1 MSKFEIIMAI
11 VNIAAVIVA
20 PVAAVFA
27 GQLLQDRSQKR
38 RDKLDIFKTL
48 MVNRYG
54 WSVESVQAMNIIE
67 IVFSDDDNVLNAW
80 KDFYDKSCV
89 ETPDE
94 MQLKK
99 MQTAKDK
106 LIETMAQ
113 SLGYRQKVTWETIQN
128 PYIPKGMIDAMQQQ
142 QMIQIGQVEWAK
154 AAGMFAQMM
163 NANSA
168 FQQPKQQED
177 KPDAHT

>member
-1 MSKFEIIMAI
+1 MTCFEIIIAI
-11 VNIAAVIVA
+11 VNIIAVIAA
-20 PVAAVFA
+20 PIIAVKV
-27 GQLLQDRSQKR
+27 GQYLQDRAQSRK
-38 RDKLDIFKTL
+38 DKMDIFKTL
-48 MVNRYG
+48 MVNRYR
-54 WSVESVQAMNIIE
+54 WSIETVQAMNIIE
-67 IVFSDDDNVLNAW
+67 IVFSDDDKVLNAW

-89 ETPDE
+89 ESPDE

-106 LIETMAQ
+106 LLETMAQ
-113 SLGYRQKVTWETIQN
+113 SLGYKQKVTWETIQN

-142 QMIQIGQVEWAK
+142 QMIQTGQVEWAK

-177 KPDAHT
+177 KPHAHT

>member
-1 MSKFEIIMAI
+1 MTCFETIVAI
-11 VNIAAVIVA
+11 VNIIAVIAA
-20 PVAAVFA
+20 PIIAVKV
-27 GQLLQDRSQKR
+27 GQYLQDRAQLRK
-38 RDKLDIFKTL
+38 DKMDIFKTL

-54 WSVESVQAMNIIE
+54 WSIETVQAMNIIE

-89 ETPDE
+89 ESPDE

-142 QMIQIGQVEWAK
+142 QMIQTGQVEWAK

-163 NANSA
+163 NASSA
-168 FQQPKQQED
+168 FQQQEQQED
-177 KPDAHT
+177 NPHADA

>member
-1 MSKFEIIMAI
+1 MTCFEIVIAI
-11 VNIAAVIVA
+11 VNIVAVIVA
-20 PVAAVFA
+20 PIAAVLA

-38 RDKLDIFKTL
+38 KDKLNIFKTL

-54 WSVESVQAMNIIE
+54 WSVESVQAMNVIE

-80 KDFYDKSCV
+80 KEFYDKSCV
-89 ETPDE
+89 ESPDE

-106 LIETMAQ
+106 LLETIAQ
-113 SLGYRQKVTWETIQN
+113 SLGYKQKVTWETIQN

-142 QMIQIGQVEWAK
+142 QTIQTGQVEWAK

-177 KPDAHT
+177 KPHADA